1 MAQIKKKGTI
11 SVFGSA
17 SLGIGS
23 MVGAGIFALLG
34 QAGAI
39 SGTATYLSFLLGGI
53 VALSSG
59 YSYAKLGSKF
69 PSSGGVIEYL
79 FQGFGK
85 NTLSA
90 SFSVLFLI
98 ASIISMS
105 MVSKTFGSYTSS
117 LVGNNSS
124 QWLSNVFTSLVII
137 IFVVLNFVGS
147 KVVSKAESA
156 IVIIKLIILLTFM
169 VAGLYYVNWNQFS
182 PSSYPAV
189 NNIYGSLAITYFAYT
204 GFSVITNTAGDM
216 ANPSKQLPKAI
227 FLAIGFAIILYVGLS
242 LVVFGNLSLSKVIKY
257 KETALAEAAMPI
269 FGTIGFIIISIA
281 ALLSTSS
288 SLNANMFSI
297 LNMSKQES
305 KQGEISGLFIKKLW
319 KQGTDG
325 LLIIA
330 LIILLMANFLN
341 LTAIASLGSLATLI
355 VTMAVHIGHFR
366 IIKKTKANKAGV
378 LFAIL
383 SNLTAIVLFV
393 IYIIQQG
400 QTSTLF
406 IISGV
411 LLFCIVFEKFYLK
424 KKVQ

>member
-1 MAQIKKKGTI
+1 MEESKKTGTI
-11 SVFGSA
+11 SVLGAA
-17 SLGIGS
+17 SLGVGS

-34 QAGAI
+34 EAGAI
-39 SGTATYLSFLLGGI
+39 AGTATYLSFLIGGI

-79 FQGFGK
+79 FRGFGK

-105 MVSKTFGSYTSS
+105 MVSKTFGSYARS
-117 LVGNNSS
+117 LITVEPSKLLENG
-124 QWLSNVFTSLVII
+124 FTSLIVI
-137 IFVVLNFVGS
+137 IFVGLNFVGS
-147 KVVSKAESA
+147 KVVSKAESV

-169 VAGLYYVNWNQFS
+169 VAGLDYVNWNEFS
-182 PSSYPAV
+182 TTGYPAAT
-189 NNIYGSLAITYFAYT
+189 NIFGSLAITYFAYT

-227 FLAIGFAIILYVGLS
+227 FLAIGFTIILYVGLS
-242 LVVFGNLSLSKVIKY
+242 LVVFGNLSVSDVIKY

-269 FGTIGFIIISIA
+269 FGTIGFVVISIA

-288 SLNANMFSI
+288 SLNANMFSV

-305 KQGEISGLFIKKLW
+305 QEGEISVLFMRKIW

-330 LIILLMANFLN
+330 IIILLMANFLD
-341 LTAIASLGSLATLI
+341 LTAIASLGSIATLL
-355 VTMAVHIGHFR
+355 VTMTVHIGHYK
-366 IIKKTKANKAGV
+366 IINETKASKAGV
-378 LFAIL
+378 LFAIF
-383 SNLTAIVLFV
+383 SNLAAVVLFFA
-393 IYIIQQG
+393 YIIKQG
-400 QTSTLF
+400 QTTTLVM
-406 IISGV
+406 ISV
-411 LLFCIVFEKFYLK
+411 LLLFCFLFERFYLK
-424 KKVQ
+424 KKIQ